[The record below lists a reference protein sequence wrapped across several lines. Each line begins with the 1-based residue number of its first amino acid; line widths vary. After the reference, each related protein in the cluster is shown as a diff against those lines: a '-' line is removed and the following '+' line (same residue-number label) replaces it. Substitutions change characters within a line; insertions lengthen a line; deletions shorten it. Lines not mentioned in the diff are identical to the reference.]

1 VSSPAAAARH
11 GGQGRRREDGVGEEE
26 DMTAFYKHGLG
37 CDGGVTTVILL
48 CYGGASAGVR
58 VQRSAEWT
66 SGPPGARRAAYG
78 ADDEE
83 RRATRDKNEAPRGA
97 TSA

>member
-1 VSSPAAAARH
+1 
-11 GGQGRRREDGVGEEE
+11 VGEEE
-26 DMTAFYKHGLG
+26 NTAAFYKRRLG
-37 CDGGVTTVILL
+37 CDGGVTTVIPP

-58 VQRSAEWT
+58 VRRRAERT
-66 SGPPGARRAAYG
+66 DGLPGARRVAYD

-83 RRATRDKNEAPRGA
+83 QRTARDKNKAPRGA